1 MKKILIL
8 SSLFT
13 SLIFTTITAHAT
25 EPSIKTSK
33 LTSAKSEA
41 IDKVSAQNKRI
52 VTDFY
57 EGVFLKHKVKEYA
70 DRYIGQ
76 QYIQHNPNV
85 PDGKAPFVNFFTEKF
100 QKNPQA
106 KNEIKRAIAEGN
118 LVVLH
123 VHSTENEKDRGR
135 AIVDIF
141 HVENGKIV
149 EHWDVIQNIPE
160 QSKNTNTM
168 F

>member
-1 MKKILIL
+1 M
-8 SSLFT
+8 
-13 SLIFTTITAHAT
+13 
-25 EPSIKTSK
+25 
-33 LTSAKSEA
+33 
-41 IDKVSAQNKRI
+41 
-52 VTDFY
+52 
-57 EGVFLKHKVKEYA
+57 
-70 DRYIGQ
+70 
-76 QYIQHNPNV
+76 

-141 HVENGKIV
+141 RVENGKIV

>member
-1 MKKILIL
+1 MKKTLII

-13 SLIFTTITAHAT
+13 SLIFTTITTHAT
-25 EPSIKTSK
+25 EPNLKISKITS
-33 LTSAKSEA
+33 TKSEA
-41 IDKVSAQNKRI
+41 LDKVSAQNKKI
-52 VTDFY
+52 VIDFY
-57 EGVFLKHKVKEYA
+57 EGVFLQHKVKEYA

-135 AIVDIF
+135 AIIDIF
-141 HVENGKIV
+141 RVENGKIV